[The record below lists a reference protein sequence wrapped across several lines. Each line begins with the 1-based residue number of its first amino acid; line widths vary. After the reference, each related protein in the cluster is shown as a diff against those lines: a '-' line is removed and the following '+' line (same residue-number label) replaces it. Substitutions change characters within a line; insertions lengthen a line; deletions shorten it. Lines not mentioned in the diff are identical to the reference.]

1 MSLQF
6 LVDSKEL
13 EPMTFEGMMDQYSQ
27 EALVLMVSR
36 HRKYGAGNIGRH
48 GLLGVTVRL
57 HDKIERLNNMV
68 IDGNGGDSAD
78 ESIRDTLLDIA
89 NYGLIGLACLDG
101 KWTRNYCPPLGSA
114 TVGS

>member
-1 MSLQF
+1 MNTGL
-6 LVDSKEL
+6 LPIGKEL
-13 EPMTFEGMMDQYSQ
+13 ERETFEEMMEGYSQ

-36 HRKYGAGNIGRH
+36 HKKYGAGNIGRH